1 MIDSGLPLLTLNTE
15 SSYPD
20 SFYFFSHLKNILGEI
35 ECSSQICACD
45 LSPLRYSL
53 TTLSLNSGGYTF
65 LFCIRITPL
74 NEFYHSLNFHPN
86 PSWGEYAMDPLYRAY
101 DFSPIEW
108 YTFRLA
114 HPYFWYTFTLASA
127 HIPKNGST
135 NSYLFSPFCITSI
148 FTNLSSAV
156 FTLPALMFNSYGEI
170 SYAMFFSVAF

>member
-20 SFYFFSHLKNILGEI
+20 SLYFFSHLKNILGEI

-74 NEFYHSLNFHPN
+74 NEFYHSLNSHPN
-86 PSWGEYAMDPLYRAY
+86 PSWGEYEYINGWVYIHNLFKDSGGDKYAIVQSL
-101 DFSPIEW
+101 
-108 YTFRLA
+108 LA
-114 HPYFWYTFTLASA
+114 
-127 HIPKNGST
+127 I
-135 NSYLFSPFCITSI
+135 ITPS
-148 FTNLSSAV
+148 
-156 FTLPALMFNSYGEI
+156 
-170 SYAMFFSVAF
+170 